1 MIHVPLVVELVLGVL
16 QIVVHQQ
23 LAGFLN
29 VRVAVRHGLAVC
41 GRQEIFTKI
50 WKFLWER
57 TGRKELDSDEIWLL
71 ERMDR
76 IAAIEEPDYDR
87 MWERIRRKTICK
99 NSPRVKLWRG
109 VAAVALPM
117 AVICTA
123 VYFFREKTQQPSGQF
138 LVENQK
144 ETSSRISL
152 TLGNG
157 KVLKIPKDSVGEV
170 LKTGQVAMHQDSL
183 KGIVYV
189 VSGKEDEKLHY
200 HTIEIPVGA
209 DYRLTLSD
217 GTVVY
222 LNSASKLTF
231 PAAFVGD
238 ERRVFLEGEGYFE
251 VESDKQHPFRVEVNG
266 TIVEAVGTI
275 FNINAYPEKDGVEA
289 TLVSGKVNVENG
301 QDRVSLIPGQQA
313 RCGMKNIEVCEVDTR
328 EYISWKNGMFIFNE
342 MTLENIMVQM
352 QRWYG
357 LDVFFQNESAKSHA
371 FKGMIDKHLSPQE
384 VFRIIEKI
392 ANVRFEMKGNTVV
405 IE

>member
-1 MIHVPLVVELVLGVL
+1 M
-16 QIVVHQQ
+16 
-23 LAGFLN
+23 
-29 VRVAVRHGLAVC
+29 
-41 GRQEIFTKI
+41 
-50 WKFLWER
+50 
-57 TGRKELDSDEIWLL
+57 
-71 ERMDR
+71 
-76 IAAIEEPDYDR
+76 
-87 MWERIRRKTICK
+87 
-99 NSPRVKLWRG
+99 
-109 VAAVALPM
+109 
-117 AVICTA
+117 
-123 VYFFREKTQQPSGQF
+123 
-138 LVENQK
+138 
-144 ETSSRISL
+144 
-152 TLGNG
+152 
-157 KVLKIPKDSVGEV
+157 
-170 LKTGQVAMHQDSL
+170 
-183 KGIVYV
+183 
-189 VSGKEDEKLHY
+189 
-200 HTIEIPVGA
+200 
-209 DYRLTLSD
+209 
-217 GTVVY
+217 
-222 LNSASKLTF
+222 
-231 PAAFVGD
+231 
-238 ERRVFLEGEGYFE
+238 
-251 VESDKQHPFRVEVNG
+251 ESDKQHPFRVEVNG

>member
-1 MIHVPLVVELVLGVL
+1 
-16 QIVVHQQ
+16 
-23 LAGFLN
+23 
-29 VRVAVRHGLAVC
+29 
-41 GRQEIFTKI
+41 
-50 WKFLWER
+50 
-57 TGRKELDSDEIWLL
+57 
-71 ERMDR
+71 
-76 IAAIEEPDYDR
+76 

-170 LKTGQVAMHQDSL
+170 LKTGQVAVHQDSL

-384 VFRIIEKI
+384 VFRIIEKT
-392 ANVRFEMKGNTVV
+392 ANVRFERNCYGMRY
-405 IE
+405 

>member
-1 MIHVPLVVELVLGVL
+1 MK
-16 QIVVHQQ
+16 
-23 LAGFLN
+23 
-29 VRVAVRHGLAVC
+29 
-41 GRQEIFTKI
+41 EIFTKI

-170 LKTGQVAMHQDSL
+170 FYRIKIINNQYIKSKKTNIL
-183 KGIVYV
+183 
-189 VSGKEDEKLHY
+189 
-200 HTIEIPVGA
+200 
-209 DYRLTLSD
+209 
-217 GTVVY
+217 
-222 LNSASKLTF
+222 
-231 PAAFVGD
+231 
-238 ERRVFLEGEGYFE
+238 
-251 VESDKQHPFRVEVNG
+251 KQHHKK
-266 TIVEAVGTI
+266 T
-275 FNINAYPEKDGVEA
+275 K
-289 TLVSGKVNVENG
+289 
-301 QDRVSLIPGQQA
+301 Q
-313 RCGMKNIEVCEVDTR
+313 
-328 EYISWKNGMFIFNE
+328 
-342 MTLENIMVQM
+342 
-352 QRWYG
+352 
-357 LDVFFQNESAKSHA
+357 
-371 FKGMIDKHLSPQE
+371 HLLT
-384 VFRIIEKI
+384 
-392 ANVRFEMKGNTVV
+392 N
-405 IE
+405 

>member
-1 MIHVPLVVELVLGVL
+1 MK
-16 QIVVHQQ
+16 
-23 LAGFLN
+23 
-29 VRVAVRHGLAVC
+29 
-41 GRQEIFTKI
+41 EIFTKI

-170 LKTGQVAMHQDSL
+170 LKTGQVAVHQDSL

-189 VSGKEDEKLHY
+189 VSGKE
-200 HTIEIPVGA
+200 
-209 DYRLTLSD
+209 
-217 GTVVY
+217 
-222 LNSASKLTF
+222 LTF

>member
-1 MIHVPLVVELVLGVL
+1 MK
-16 QIVVHQQ
+16 
-23 LAGFLN
+23 
-29 VRVAVRHGLAVC
+29 
-41 GRQEIFTKI
+41 EIFTKI

-87 MWERIRRKTICK
+87 MWERIRRETICK

-170 LKTGQVAMHQDSL
+170 LKTGQVAVHQDSL

-384 VFRIIEKI
+384 VFRIIEKT

>member
-1 MIHVPLVVELVLGVL
+1 MK
-16 QIVVHQQ
+16 
-23 LAGFLN
+23 
-29 VRVAVRHGLAVC
+29 
-41 GRQEIFTKI
+41 EIFTKI

-170 LKTGQVAMHQDSL
+170 LKTGQVAVHQDSL

-384 VFRIIEKI
+384 VFRIIEKT

-405 IE
+405 IAVSYTHLTLPTKA

>member
-1 MIHVPLVVELVLGVL
+1 M
-16 QIVVHQQ
+16 
-23 LAGFLN
+23 
-29 VRVAVRHGLAVC
+29 
-41 GRQEIFTKI
+41 
-50 WKFLWER
+50 
-57 TGRKELDSDEIWLL
+57 
-71 ERMDR
+71 
-76 IAAIEEPDYDR
+76 
-87 MWERIRRKTICK
+87 
-99 NSPRVKLWRG
+99 
-109 VAAVALPM
+109 
-117 AVICTA
+117 
-123 VYFFREKTQQPSGQF
+123 
-138 LVENQK
+138 
-144 ETSSRISL
+144 
-152 TLGNG
+152 
-157 KVLKIPKDSVGEV
+157 
-170 LKTGQVAMHQDSL
+170 
-183 KGIVYV
+183 YV

-289 TLVSGKVNVENG
+289 TLVSGKVNVEIG

>member
-1 MIHVPLVVELVLGVL
+1 MK
-16 QIVVHQQ
+16 
-23 LAGFLN
+23 
-29 VRVAVRHGLAVC
+29 
-41 GRQEIFTKI
+41 EIFTKI

-170 LKTGQVAMHQDSL
+170 LKTGQVAVHQDSL

-384 VFRIIEKI
+384 VFRIIEKT

-405 IE
+405 IEKKQKKVLISGIKFPEKVKAN

>member
-1 MIHVPLVVELVLGVL
+1 MK
-16 QIVVHQQ
+16 
-23 LAGFLN
+23 
-29 VRVAVRHGLAVC
+29 
-41 GRQEIFTKI
+41 EIFTKI

-170 LKTGQVAMHQDSL
+170 LKTGQVAVHQDSL

-251 VESDKQHPFRVEVNG
+251 VDVLSKELRKKFERYKE
-266 TIVEAVGTI
+266 
-275 FNINAYPEKDGVEA
+275 
-289 TLVSGKVNVENG
+289 LVSRNELSDEEYEEI
-301 QDRVSLIPGQQA
+301 DRLEYYLDEIPDYLA
-313 RCGMKNIEVCEVDTR
+313 KELAA
-328 EYISWKNGMFIFNE
+328 EYSRLK
-342 MTLENIMVQM
+342 LEFSN
-352 QRWYG
+352 
-357 LDVFFQNESAKSHA
+357 
-371 FKGMIDKHLSPQE
+371 KG
-384 VFRIIEKI
+384 
-392 ANVRFEMKGNTVV
+392 
-405 IE
+405 

>member
-1 MIHVPLVVELVLGVL
+1 MK
-16 QIVVHQQ
+16 
-23 LAGFLN
+23 
-29 VRVAVRHGLAVC
+29 
-41 GRQEIFTKI
+41 EIFTKI

-170 LKTGQVAMHQDSL
+170 LKTGQVAVHQDSL
-183 KGIVYV
+183 KGIVSLRPNRRGSSDVCVPVWKSTSFRKRSV
-189 VSGKEDEKLHY
+189 VEF
-200 HTIEIPVGA
+200 V
-209 DYRLTLSD
+209 LSI
-217 GTVVY
+217 
-222 LNSASKLTF
+222 F
-231 PAAFVGD
+231 AAF
-238 ERRVFLEGEGYFE
+238 
-251 VESDKQHPFRVEVNG
+251 
-266 TIVEAVGTI
+266 
-275 FNINAYPEKDGVEA
+275 
-289 TLVSGKVNVENG
+289 
-301 QDRVSLIPGQQA
+301 
-313 RCGMKNIEVCEVDTR
+313 
-328 EYISWKNGMFIFNE
+328 
-342 MTLENIMVQM
+342 
-352 QRWYG
+352 
-357 LDVFFQNESAKSHA
+357 
-371 FKGMIDKHLSPQE
+371 
-384 VFRIIEKI
+384 FRIFR
-392 ANVRFEMKGNTVV
+392 AFSYSPL
-405 IE
+405 

>member
-1 MIHVPLVVELVLGVL
+1 MK
-16 QIVVHQQ
+16 
-23 LAGFLN
+23 
-29 VRVAVRHGLAVC
+29 
-41 GRQEIFTKI
+41 EIFTKI

-170 LKTGQVAMHQDSL
+170 LKTGQVAVHQDSL

-371 FKGMIDKHLSPQE
+371 FKGMIDKHLSHQPKQQTIKKLLSPQE
-384 VFRIIEKI
+384 VFRIIEKT